1 MIPGETEIS
10 KTEEGKAMN
19 TEEMRRMWQERSDV
33 AFAEITQ
40 WREAHPTATLAEIE
54 AVIDSKIMA
63 LRAAM
68 IQDTALSSSACAP
81 STSSTAPT
89 CEQCGHPLQG
99 RGQRKRTL
107 HTQGGQDVTLQREYL
122 TCSHCGNGVFPP
134 GR

>member
-1 MIPGETEIS
+1 
-10 KTEEGKAMN
+10 MN
-19 TEEMRRMWQERSDV
+19 SEEMRRIWQERSEV
-33 AFAEITQ
+33 AFGEVTQ
-40 WREAHPTATLAEIE
+40 WREEHPKATLAEIE
-54 AVIDSKIMA
+54 AIIDSKIMA

-68 IQDTALSSSACAP
+68 IQDTALTSSARSP
-81 STSSTAPT
+81 SKTSSTPT

-107 HTQGGQDVTLQREYL
+107 QTQGGQDVTLHREYL

>member
-1 MIPGETEIS
+1 
-10 KTEEGKAMN
+10 MN
-19 TEEMRRMWQERSDV
+19 AEEMRRVWQERSEV
-33 AFAEITQ
+33 AFAEVTQ
-40 WREAHPTATLAEIE
+40 WREAHPKATLAEIE

-68 IQDTALSSSACAP
+68 IQDTAHSSSARTP
-81 STSSTAPT
+81 STASTPPS
-89 CEQCGHPLQG
+89 CEYCGHPLQG

-107 HTQGGQDVTLQREYL
+107 RAQGGQEVTLQREYL

>member
-1 MIPGETEIS
+1 
-10 KTEEGKAMN
+10 MN
-19 TEEMRRMWQERSDV
+19 TEEMRRVWHERSEV
-33 AFAEITQ
+33 AFGEVTQ
-40 WREAHPTATLAEIE
+40 WREEHPKATLAEIE
-54 AVIDSKIMA
+54 QVIDAKIMA

-68 IQDTALSSSACAP
+68 IQDTALASSARVP
-81 STSSTAPT
+81 SPPSSTAT

-122 TCSHCGNGVFPP
+122 TCSQCGNGVFPP